1 MTDSAAPFFSVVIPV
16 YNRAD
21 ALKTAIESVLAQ
33 SDQDFEIVVVDDGSK
48 DDPKAVVSAF
58 GDPRLVYHRQENRGG
73 GAARNAGIG
82 LARGAFVAFL
92 DSDDRFLPDH
102 LKTMRGMLAG
112 TTDTVGY
119 ARMLVDRGEGRMILK
134 PPRAIAPGEHMAT
147 YLLCDRGFVPTIT
160 VVVPLSWARI
170 VRYHESLKAAE
181 DTDFAIRLFL
191 AGCHFVMAEEPGA
204 IWNDQPDP
212 KRTSAGRKG
221 AGLAGWIEVL
231 RPAIP
236 PRAYYGGRGWAYA
249 KHVATKSKWQAFELY
264 FEAVAHGAYRPSL
277 AAIIFLQIFLPD
289 RLYRALADG
298 SIAWLRAGMRPHN
311 ENLRDKGDGIRD
323 AGILSPDSR
332 RK

>member
-1 MTDSAAPFFSVVIPV
+1 MTDSAAPFFSIVIPV

-21 ALKTAIESVLAQ
+21 ALKAAIESVLAQ

-48 DDPKAVVSAF
+48 DDPKAVVEAF
-58 GDPRLVYHRQENRGG
+58 GDPRLFYRRQENRGG
-73 GAARNAGIG
+73 GAARNAGID

-92 DSDDRFLPDH
+92 DSDDRFLPGH
-102 LKTMRGMLAG
+102 LKAMRALLAG

-119 ARMLVDRGEGRMILK
+119 ARMLVDRGQGRMILK

-160 VVVPLSWARI
+160 VVVPRSWART

-181 DTDFAIRLFL
+181 DTDFAIRLFI
-191 AGCHFVMAEEPGA
+191 AGCRFVMAEEPGA
-204 IWNDQPDP
+204 VWNDQPDP
-212 KRTSAGRKG
+212 TRTSAGRKG

-236 PRAYYGGRGWAYA
+236 SRAYYGCRGWAYA
-249 KHVATKSKWQAFELY
+249 KHVATKSKWQAFKLY
-264 FEAVAHGAYRPSL
+264 VDAVAHGAYRPSL
-277 AAIIFLQIFLPD
+277 AAIVFLQIFLPD

-298 SIAWLRAGMRPHN
+298 SISWLRAGMQPQGRSALH
-311 ENLRDKGDGIRD
+311 RDDGIRE
-323 AGILSPDSR
+323 AGVLSR